1 MNFVTGATGLIGSH
15 LVLRL
20 AEEGMPVTALFRNEI
35 GKSEVLQLFHFY
47 GKENLFPQVEWVKG
61 DVEDV
66 DDMYELTEGMHTVF
80 HCAAIISYHKK
91 DASRMLEVNINGTKN
106 IVNACIENNVKH
118 FIHVSSISAL
128 GDSKEEMVDEET
140 PRNFNDYH
148 SNYSKGKY
156 LSEQEVWRGIQEG
169 LNATIL
175 NPGIVFGPNNCTRS
189 SGSMIARIEKGLPA
203 LPAGGSGIVSVLDV
217 VEVMIRA
224 AEQVPTNERYILCAE
239 NILMSELFTKIAN
252 TLAVKIGKNVAK
264 KWQLVSV
271 FYLEALIELVTGRR
285 ATVTREIIRNYDE
298 TKRFN
303 GTKAARVFKFEYR
316 NTFQSIENAVRYY
329 KEAPSTVVEGAS

>member
-20 AEEGMPVTALFRNEI
+20 TEENMPVTALFRNET
-35 GKSEVLQLFHFY
+35 GKREVLNLFRFY
-47 GKENLFPQVEWVKG
+47 GKENLFQQVQWLQG
-61 DVEDV
+61 DVEDA
-66 DDMYELTEGMHTVF
+66 DDMYELTEGAHTVF
-80 HCAAIISYHKK
+80 HCAAVISYHKK

-106 IVNACIENNVKH
+106 IVNACIENDVKH

-128 GDSKEEMVDEET
+128 GDSKGEIIDEET

-224 AEQVPTNERYILCAE
+224 AKQAPTNERYILCAE
-239 NILMSELFTKIAN
+239 NIRMSELFTKIADA
-252 TLAVKIGKNVAK
+252 LPVKIGKTIAK
-264 KWQLVSV
+264 RWHLVSI
-271 FYLEALIELVTGRR
+271 YYMEALIEWVTGRK

-298 TKRFN
+298 IKQFD
-303 GTKAARVFKFEYR
+303 GSKAMRVFNFEYR
-316 NTFQSIENAVRYY
+316 DTFESIKKAIRYY
-329 KEAPSTVVEGAS
+329 KEAPTTVVEGAS